1 MQSSKKKE
9 GASLRGKMIEIKKL
23 TKSFKGQIILN
34 EVSFFSETGSITGII
49 GRNGSGKTVLF
60 KCMCGF
66 LLPDSGQIILDNKDV
81 TRIRER
87 NGMIGAIIE
96 EPGFL
101 PDASG
106 YKNLKYLALLGGKIG
121 RKEILYALDQ
131 VGLLEEKD
139 KKVKKYSMGMR
150 QRLGIAQALMENP
163 SVIILDEPMNGLDEQ
178 GVKDMRILF
187 LKLKAQNKTVVLTSH
202 SKEDIDV
209 LCDHVYRID
218 RGILMKER

>member
-1 MQSSKKKE
+1 
-9 GASLRGKMIEIKKL
+9 MIEIKKM
-23 TKSFKGQIILN
+23 TKSFNGKIVLN

-60 KCMCGF
+60 KCICGF
-66 LLPDSGQIILDNKDV
+66 LRPDSGQIILDYKDV
-81 TRIRER
+81 TGIRER
-87 NGMIGAIIE
+87 NGIIGAIIE

-101 PDASG
+101 PDVSG
-106 YKNLKYLALLGGKIG
+106 YKNLKYLALLRGKIG
-121 RKEILYALDQ
+121 AREILHALDQ
-131 VGLLEEKD
+131 VGLCAEKD

-163 SVIILDEPMNGLDEQ
+163 PVIILDEPMNGLDEQ
-178 GVKDMRILF
+178 GVKDMRELF
-187 LKLKAQNKTVVLTSH
+187 LELKNQKKTILLTSH

-218 RGILMKER
+218 RGILTNER

>member
-1 MQSSKKKE
+1 
-9 GASLRGKMIEIKKL
+9 MIEIKKL

-66 LLPDSGQIILDNKDV
+66 LLSDSGQIILDNKDV

-87 NGMIGAIIE
+87 NGIIGAIIE

-106 YKNLKYLALLGGKIG
+106 YENLKYLALLGGKIG

-178 GVKDMRILF
+178 GVKDMRNLF

>member
-1 MQSSKKKE
+1 
-9 GASLRGKMIEIKKL
+9 MIEIKKL
-23 TKSFKGQIILN
+23 TKSFKGKIILN

-66 LLPDSGQIILDNKDV
+66 LLSDSGQIILDNKDV

-106 YKNLKYLALLGGKIG
+106 YKKLKYLALLGGKIG

-139 KKVKKYSMGMR
+139 KKVK
-150 QRLGIAQALMENP
+150 N
-163 SVIILDEPMNGLDEQ
+163 ILWGCVN
-178 GVKDMRILF
+178 
-187 LKLKAQNKTVVLTSH
+187 VLELH
-202 SKEDIDV
+202 R
-209 LCDHVYRID
+209 H
-218 RGILMKER
+218 

>member
-1 MQSSKKKE
+1 
-9 GASLRGKMIEIKKL
+9 MIEIKKL
-23 TKSFKGQIILN
+23 TKSFKGKIILN

-66 LLPDSGQIILDNKDV
+66 LLSDSGQIILDNKDV

-106 YKNLKYLALLGGKIG
+106 YKNLKYLDLLGGKIG

-178 GVKDMRILF
+178 GVKDMRNLF